1 MEKGTEKGNGVGGGA
16 AASRSPMALMGSSR
30 YENEEANT
38 GMRTTETMLRLVPM
52 ALCIAALVVML
63 KNSQSNEFGSVS
75 YSDLGAFRYL
85 VHANGICAGYSLL
98 SAIIAA
104 MPRPST
110 MPRAWTLFL
119 LDQILTYIILAAGAV
134 STEVLYLTNKGDA
147 AVTWSAA
154 CGTFAS
160 FCHKATTSVIITFVV
175 VACYVVLSLISS
187 YRLFSKYDAPVN

>member
-75 YSDLGAFRYL
+75 YSDLGAFR
-85 VHANGICAGYSLL
+85 SD
-98 SAIIAA
+98 
-104 MPRPST
+104 M
-110 MPRAWTLFL
+110 TL
-119 LDQILTYIILAAGAV
+119 QVSGAC
-134 STEVLYLTNKGDA
+134 K
-147 AVTWSAA
+147 WHM
-154 CGTFAS
+154 C
-160 FCHKATTSVIITFVV
+160 
-175 VACYVVLSLISS
+175 
-187 YRLFSKYDAPVN
+187 RLFPSFSYHCSHASSFHNASSLDTLPPRSDSNIHNFGCRCCVNGGALPDKQRRCSCHLECSLWDICQFLS